1 MREQATRTE
10 RRSRKGIACAAVLA
24 CVLGAGCLAWGCTP
38 AAAPSDGADKT
49 ADSTTTT
56 EPAPATSD
64 GYSDQLASISGFPTE
79 GRFVDGVT
87 ALPGFYQNS
96 EKNAANAEANE
107 PLRYTDRNGFTVQ
120 PVPSDD
126 RAFNI
131 TYLNAENRG
140 CTSCHTLES
149 AIMSLPTYHRLIF
162 FGYPTEQTFAN
173 CIACHSKTYQG
184 TNYLGEAIHNTHMTN
199 AMFTSQGGTCFSC
212 HYNDVETQTLGRWD
226 DYKYNLYHGIT
237 DVAAEEVQVT
247 TSYDQTTIT
256 PAENRFF
263 KTVKDEPSEWLVDDT
278 QVDPSIYENWAVSI
292 DGDCDNPVTM
302 TLPEMEEQFGT
313 VKQVM
318 KMDCTINGV
327 GQATIMQSEVEGI
340 PLSKVIEFAKPKASA
355 NIVSP
360 IGCGW
365 LRLRPDAHRLGG
377 GQQCHPRHEDGRR
390 SAAEHPG
397 LPLHGVGVQ
406 HLRRQFREAHQQPH
420 VHDPARRRRHEP
432 GVPGRVR
439 RRLHGRGVLQAQQR
453 RAELPHQCGAHG

>member
-1 MREQATRTE
+1 
-10 RRSRKGIACAAVLA
+10 
-24 CVLGAGCLAWGCTP
+24 
-38 AAAPSDGADKT
+38 
-49 ADSTTTT
+49 
-56 EPAPATSD
+56 
-64 GYSDQLASISGFPTE
+64 
-79 GRFVDGVT
+79 
-87 ALPGFYQNS
+87 
-96 EKNAANAEANE
+96 
-107 PLRYTDRNGFTVQ
+107 
-120 PVPSDD
+120 
-126 RAFNI
+126 
-131 TYLNAENRG
+131 
-140 CTSCHTLES
+140 
-149 AIMSLPTYHRLIF
+149 
-162 FGYPTEQTFAN
+162 
-173 CIACHSKTYQG
+173 
-184 TNYLGEAIHNTHMTN
+184 
-199 AMFTSQGGTCFSC
+199 MFTSQGGTCFSC

-278 QVDPSIYENWAVSI
+278 QVDPSIYENWTVSI

-360 IGCGW
+360 HRLGW

-377 GQQCHPRHEDGRR
+377 GQQRHPRHKDGWRD
-390 SAAEHPG
+390 AAEHPG
-397 LPLHGVGVQ
+397 LPLHGVGVR

-420 VHDPARRRRHEP
+420 VHDSA
-432 GVPGRVR
+432 
-439 RRLHGRGVLQAQQR
+439 
-453 RAELPHQCGAHG
+453 

>member
-1 MREQATRTE
+1 
-10 RRSRKGIACAAVLA
+10 
-24 CVLGAGCLAWGCTP
+24 
-38 AAAPSDGADKT
+38 
-49 ADSTTTT
+49 
-56 EPAPATSD
+56 
-64 GYSDQLASISGFPTE
+64 
-79 GRFVDGVT
+79 
-87 ALPGFYQNS
+87 
-96 EKNAANAEANE
+96 
-107 PLRYTDRNGFTVQ
+107 
-120 PVPSDD
+120 
-126 RAFNI
+126 
-131 TYLNAENRG
+131 
-140 CTSCHTLES
+140 
-149 AIMSLPTYHRLIF
+149 
-162 FGYPTEQTFAN
+162 
-173 CIACHSKTYQG
+173 
-184 TNYLGEAIHNTHMTN
+184 MTN

-278 QVDPSIYENWAVSI
+278 QVDPSIYENWTVSI

-318 KMDCTINGV
+318 KMDCTLNGV

-360 IGCGW
+360 HRLGW

-377 GQQCHPRHEDGRR
+377 GQQRHPRHKDGWRD
-390 SAAEHPG
+390 AAEHPG

-420 VHDPARRRRHEP
+420 VHDSA
-432 GVPGRVR
+432 
-439 RRLHGRGVLQAQQR
+439 
-453 RAELPHQCGAHG
+453 